1 MSDWTGELEASGADL
16 PKAFDSGGWRSSH
29 EALGM
34 KTCAVLPEERVSAK
48 RRSFPRSASTLDDI
62 FVGNTRPVQTGVV
75 HGHDE
80 RQSE

>member
-34 KTCAVLPEERVSAK
+34 KTCAVFPEERASAK
-48 RRSFPRSASTLDDI
+48 RRSFPRSASTLDRFFSRMI
-62 FVGNTRPVQTGVV
+62 QTGS
-75 HGHDE
+75 
-80 RQSE
+80 RWQSSQYIQEHQ